1 MPEFVP
7 ILLLALASLTALY
20 LGFVLQSQI
29 VESPAG
35 FIPVNAKQVQ
45 ARQEPAAT
53 GAAFFSPP
61 KKASDIIFLGD
72 VVEISAGEP
81 EKLLE
86 LSEKII
92 AKDSEAQRSLLF
104 STEKK
109 YDQLFLKF
117 FVSET
122 NSHGGFSVFIN
133 GEKVYSGR
141 PKTGLHQ
148 IQIYKDL
155 LKEENE
161 IRVEASGGFLFTPA
175 EYAFELELIG
185 VTGTHAF
192 YHFHSSDA
200 SERIFETSVFGDGSF
215 RALLNGEEIYNGG
228 PSDFISVPVVK
239 GFASG
244 KNILEIFPAP
254 GSDLRIEFV
263 EFIKN

>member
-29 VESPAG
+29 VDSPAG
-35 FIPVNAKQVQ
+35 FVPVNAKQVQ
-45 ARQEPAAT
+45 AKQEPAAT
-53 GAAFFSPP
+53 GAAFFTQT

-72 VVEISAGEP
+72 VVDVGAGEP

-104 STEKK
+104 SAEKK

-122 NSHGGFSVFIN
+122 NNHGDFSVFIN
-133 GEKVYSGR
+133 REKVYSGR

-161 IRVEASGGFLFTPA
+161 IRLEVSGGFLFTPA

-185 VTGTHAF
+185 VPGTRAF
-192 YHFHSSDA
+192 YHFHSSDN
-200 SERIFETSVFGDGSF
+200 SERIFETSVLGTGSF
-215 RALLNGEEIYNGG
+215 RAILNGEEIFNGG
-228 PSDFISVPVVK
+228 ASDFISAPVVK
-239 GFASG
+239 GFVSG
-244 KNILEIFPAP
+244 KNILEIWPSP
-254 GSDLRIEFV
+254 GSDLSVEFV
-263 EFIKN
+263 EFIKT